1 MELVSSFGRAFA
13 LLYKDSKFDP
23 RIPLT

>member
-13 LLYKDSKFDP
+13 LLSKDSKFDP